1 MPKRTVFAASFSL
14 LHPRLLRGCPIFIT
28 FAAMKPLILITNDD
42 SIEAPGLHKLV
53 EIASEFA
60 DIIGVAPLH
69 PQSGMSS
76 AISVDRP
83 LRISEVA
90 DYKNARMFT
99 VNGTPVDCVKLALNA
114 IVPRR
119 PALVLSGIN
128 HGSNSGNA
136 ITYSGT
142 MGAVLEACTNGIP
155 AVGFSLCHHSIKA
168 DFNLSAPF
176 VREIIQRVMAEG
188 LPDYSALNVNIPPRI
203 VPKGMRVC
211 RAARGHWSEEF
222 ARYTDPMGTPFYWLT
237 GRFINEEPDATDT
250 DEYYLSQGYISVV
263 PCTPEQTDMALL
275 HRLTATSGPATEAAE

>member
-1 MPKRTVFAASFSL
+1 
-14 LHPRLLRGCPIFIT
+14 
-28 FAAMKPLILITNDD
+28 MKPLILITNDD

-53 EIASEFA
+53 EIASEFG

-83 LRISEVA
+83 LRISEVP
-90 DYKNARMFT
+90 DYKYARMFT

-142 MGAVLEACTNGIP
+142 MGAVLEACTNSIN

-168 DFNLSAPF
+168 DFDLSASF
-176 VREIIQRVMAEG
+176 VRQIIQEVMARE
-188 LPDYSALNVNIPPRI
+188 LPDYTALNVNIPPRV
-203 VPKGMRVC
+203 VPKGMKVC

-222 ARYTDPMGTPFYWLT
+222 ARYTDPMGVPFYWLT

-250 DEYYLSQGYISVV
+250 DEYWLSQDYISVV

-275 HRLTATSGPATEAAE
+275 GRLLSDPPTPSSSL